1 MTRKWL
7 VSMLAAAGMIVTSGA
22 LAQQKPASTVQ
33 HFYIGA
39 EVGQA
44 DNTADDTGFKI
55 LGGYQFHKHIAA
67 EIAYGMLIDKD
78 NVEVNTIEAVAVG
91 IFPLTPNISLLGK
104 LGFAQ
109 VDVEVGGGQG
119 GGSSDDIELTYGFG
133 VQWDFGRNL
142 GLRAGWQRYDADAE
156 VDYINVGIVWR
167 F

>member
-1 MTRKWL
+1 MTKKWV
-7 VSMLAAAGMIVTSGA
+7 VSMLGAAAMAVSTGA
-22 LAQQKPASTVQ
+22 LAQAAVP

-44 DNTADDTGFKI
+44 DNSVDDTGFKI

-78 NVEVNTIEAVAVG
+78 NVEVTTMEAVAVG

-104 LGFAQ
+104 LGFAN
-109 VDVEVGGGQG
+109 VDVEVGGQ
-119 GGSSDDIELTYGFG
+119 SEDKTELTYGFG
-133 VQWDFGRNL
+133 VQWDFTRNL
-142 GLRAGWQRYDADAE
+142 GFRAGWQRYDADSE
-156 VDYINVGIVWR
+156 VDYINVGVIWK

>member
-7 VSMLAAAGMIVTSGA
+7 VPVVGAAAMFVSAGA
-22 LAQQKPASTVQ
+22 LAQQSTAAVPS
-33 HFYIGA
+33 FYIGA

-55 LGGYQFHKHIAA
+55 LGGYHFHKNIAA
-67 EIAYGMLIDKD
+67 ELAYGMLIDKD

-109 VDVEVGGGQG
+109 VDVETP

-133 VQWDFGRNL
+133 VQWDLTRNL
-142 GLRAGWQRYDADAE
+142 GLRAGWQRYDAEAE
-156 VDYINVGIVWR
+156 VDYINVGVVWR

>member
-1 MTRKWL
+1 MTKTKKWL
-7 VSMLAAAGMIVTSGA
+7 VPVLGAAAMFVSAGA
-22 LAQQKPASTVQ
+22 LAQQSMANVPS
-33 HFYIGA
+33 FYIGA

-55 LGGYQFHKHIAA
+55 LGGYQFHKNIAA
-67 EIAYGMLIDKD
+67 EVAYAMLIDKD

-91 IFPLTPNISLLGK
+91 IWPLTPNISLLGK

-109 VDVEVGGGQG
+109 VDVKTPGGD
-119 GGSSDDIELTYGFG
+119 SDDIELTYGIG
-133 VQWDFGRNL
+133 AQWDFTKNL
-142 GLRAGWQRYDADAE
+142 GARVGWQRYDADAE